1 MQDLDRKIRKG
12 VAWTSLTQ
20 IGAQFA
26 YLVISV
32 VLTRLLLPQDF
43 GLIAM
48 VLVFTGFAV
57 VFNDM
62 GFGAALVQKPDL
74 NQHHLNAVFWV
85 SVLTGAAITLVI
97 AAAAPYI
104 ALFYGIPALQ
114 SLTVAI
120 SVIFFIN
127 GFATVKLALLQKAMD
142 FRTLAAAQL
151 AAVVVSGTIAI
162 YLAFN
167 SFGVWSLVAMYISNT
182 LVNVAVLWAIT
193 PWQPDFSLR
202 WDAVKELS
210 KFSLNLMGFSAF
222 NYWTRSG
229 DNLLIGR
236 FIGSA
241 ALGFYARAY
250 TILLVP
256 VFQVSTIISSVM
268 FPALSA
274 IQQDIERV
282 RDMYLKAISVISL
295 ITFPLT
301 LGLVVLSGPFVLAL
315 FGDKWAEMI
324 PILQVFGLLGAIQ
337 SIGTTVGWIYQSQG
351 RTDVM
356 FRWGLISGS
365 IFIVSFVVGLRWGV
379 LGVAVA
385 YTVANFLLWYPS
397 WEIPARLIKLD
408 FITMVR
414 RLAPT
419 FYASVTM
426 VFAVGA
432 LGLVLPNNWSPMI
445 HLVLQAAFGA
455 IVYWLFVRSFRL
467 EAYST
472 VSNLAILYLKELK
485 AS

>member
-1 MQDLDRKIRKG
+1 VQDLDSKIRKG
-12 VAWTSLTQ
+12 VAWTSLAQ
-20 IGAQFA
+20 IGAQIA
-26 YLVISV
+26 SLVIAV
-32 VLTRLLLPQDF
+32 ILTRLLSPQDF
-43 GLIAM
+43 GLVGM

-62 GFGAALVQKPDL
+62 GFGAALVQKLDVD
-74 NQHHLNAVFWV
+74 QHHKNAVFWMSIV
-85 SVLTGAAITLVI
+85 IGALLTLVM

-104 ALFYGIPALQ
+104 ASFYGIPALQ
-114 SLTVAI
+114 PLTVAI

-127 GFATVKLALLQKAMD
+127 AFATVKVALLQKAMD

-151 AAVVVSGTIAI
+151 IGTVLSGLLAI
-162 YLAFN
+162 YLAF
-167 SFGVWSLVAMYISNT
+167 SGYGVWSIVVMYIAYA
-182 LVNVAVLWAIT
+182 LFYVLVLWIIA
-193 PWQPDFSLR
+193 PWRPDLSLR
-202 WDAVKELS
+202 WSALKDLS
-210 KFSLNLMGFSAF
+210 RFSSNLVGFSAF
-222 NYWTRSG
+222 NYWTRNG

-236 FIGSA
+236 FVGSA

-256 VFQVSTIISSVM
+256 VWQVSSIISNVM

-274 IQQDIERV
+274 IQDDIERV
-282 RDMYLKAISVISL
+282 REMYLKAICVISL

-301 LGLVVLSGPFVLAL
+301 LGLLVLSGPFVLAL
-315 FGDKWAEMI
+315 FGEKWAEMI

-365 IFIVSFVVGLRWGV
+365 IFIVSFAIGLRWGA

-385 YTVANFLLWYPS
+385 YTIANFLLWYPS

-408 FITMVR
+408 FVTIVR

-419 FYASVTM
+419 FYGAVTM
-426 VFAVGA
+426 VFAVWA
-432 LGLVLPNNWSPMI
+432 LGLILPYDWSSAI
-445 HLVLQAAFGA
+445 HLAVQATFGV

-467 EAYST
+467 EAYTT
-472 VSNLAILYLKELK
+472 VSNLVILYLKELK
-485 AS
+485 AP